1 MCGRSWIRVPPRIRI
16 MLPRGATSLP
26 AQCYFKHM
34 LLLNNKQLDRTQ
46 ISQLRNVFS
55 NTCIFYTVL
64 FQWASTIKIKL
75 SVLVKYKADLPSL
88 ECNLFSPWY
97 SWRIAYFALNS
108 KYSVIQC
115 NIRYLRALRKRY
127 PFCLYNHGGILDFH
141 FHNVHQYSSIYQK
154 H

>member
-1 MCGRSWIRVPPRIRI
+1 MELQVYLHSVTLNICYCSIINNWIGHKFHNLEASSPIH
-16 MLPRGATSLP
+16 T
-26 AQCYFKHM
+26 YF
-34 LLLNNKQLDRTQ
+34 
-46 ISQLRNVFS
+46 
-55 NTCIFYTVL
+55 TVL
-64 FQWASTIKIKL
+64 FQWASTIKIQL